1 MDKELEFKFNM
12 LSKKQLLKL
21 ASAYSVKIQGA
32 MPNSKTSDEDLL
44 EAIESQLIV
53 LEDGSIERKDKK
65 ESHNEVKITG
75 GSRVRIIIL

>member
-44 EAIESQLIV
+44 NAIESQLTV
-53 LEDGSIERKDKK
+53 LPDGSIERIDKK
-65 ESHNEVKITG
+65 ESYNEVKITG

>member
-21 ASAYSVKIQGA
+21 ASAYSVKIQGS

-53 LEDGSIERKDKK
+53 LPDGSIERKDKK
-65 ESHNEVKITG
+65 ESYNEVKITG